1 MGIAEQ
7 GQGPEGLGLGGRVSG
22 AGSPQV
28 AVLPRCLEKLQLFQP
43 AFEICPFETELSMD
57 IAAALKV
64 CLDPSW
70 PSFPW
75 SRTGLAVP
83 SLALNLTLPF
93 NPPCC
98 FYWLLL

>member
-7 GQGPEGLGLGGRVSG
+7 GQGPDGLGLG
-22 AGSPQV
+22 AGWSPQL

-64 CLDPSW
+64 CLGPSW
-70 PSFPW
+70 P
-75 SRTGLAVP
+75 P
-83 SLALNLTLPF
+83 SLCP
-93 NPPCC
+93 
-98 FYWLLL
+98 